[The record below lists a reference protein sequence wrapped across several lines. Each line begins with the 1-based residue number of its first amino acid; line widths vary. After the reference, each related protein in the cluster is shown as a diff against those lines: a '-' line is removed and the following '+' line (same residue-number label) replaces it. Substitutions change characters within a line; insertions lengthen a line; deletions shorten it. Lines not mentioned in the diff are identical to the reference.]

1 MKKLFAV
8 CLAALLLSS
17 CGRAASAESAGE
29 EPLPPAGSSEAEIP
43 CENDAGFRYFVK

>member
-1 MKKLFAV
+1 MKKWFAV

-17 CGRAASAESAGE
+17 CGRAASAESVGE

-43 CENDAGFRYFVK
+43 CENDAGLRYLIK